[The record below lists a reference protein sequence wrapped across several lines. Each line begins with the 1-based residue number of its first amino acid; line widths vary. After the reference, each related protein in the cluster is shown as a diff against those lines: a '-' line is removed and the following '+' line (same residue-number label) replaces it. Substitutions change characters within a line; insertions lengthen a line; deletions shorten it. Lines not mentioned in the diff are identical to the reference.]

1 MVGVPA
7 NDRRHEL
14 GAFLRA
20 HRARLRPTALGL
32 PAGQRRRTPGLR
44 REEVAQLAGVSA
56 TWYSWIEQGREV
68 SASATALARLA
79 TALQLA
85 PAERRYLF
93 DLAAKRDP
101 AAPTSDGVL
110 SETPAPLART
120 VEAIATPAYILDRQ
134 WNALAWNDPARRLFV
149 GWLDGSGPETH
160 PNLLRFIFLAP
171 AARRFIRS
179 WEQRAHRVLAE
190 FRAECGVCP
199 EDAGMHALVEE
210 LSAKSRL
217 FARLWA
223 EHDVLEREGG
233 RREFHHPADGLLVY
247 EQIGFALAGRPEVKL
262 VMLIPAAARRRPSE
276 GAEGTP

>member
-1 MVGVPA
+1 
-7 NDRRHEL
+7 
-14 GAFLRA
+14 
-20 HRARLRPTALGL
+20 L
-32 PAGQRRRTPGLR
+32 PASQRRRTPGLR

-79 TALQLA
+79 TSLQLA

-93 DLAAKRDP
+93 DLAGKRDP
-101 AAPTSDGVL
+101 SAPTSDGGL
-110 SETPAPLART
+110 SEMPAPFART
-120 VEAIATPAYILDRQ
+120 VEAIATPAYILDRR

-149 GWLDGSGPETH
+149 GWLDGGGPETR

-190 FRAECGVCP
+190 FRAECGVYP

-223 EHDVLEREGG
+223 EHDVLERGGG

-247 EQIGFALAGRPEVKL
+247 EQIGFALAGRPEFKL
-262 VMLIPAAARRRPSE
+262 VMLIPAAARRRPSG
-276 GAEGTP
+276 GAEGVP